1 MLKITASIALVAAT
15 VLMLA
20 LAAWFVIGS
29 LPVGVI
35 A

>member
-1 MLKITASIALVAAT
+1 MLRPFIAAALVAAT

-20 LAAWFVIGS
+20 LAAWLIVGL
-29 LPVGVI
+29 LPVGII

>member
-1 MLKITASIALVAAT
+1 MRIAIIAALISAS

-20 LAAWFVIGS
+20 LAAWFIIGS